1 MFEKGEILVIEKI
14 IFNLLAFSLFIVI
27 FFKIIRRNDSNYV
40 FLLLLEAVGI
50 GISFYEISLGIEG
63 TIGWCVLRYC
73 LSVLIPLFILI
84 LEFRGL
90 NFSELISVILA
101 KFFIMIG
108 DNKAAKN
115 ILIKLTEKYPNS
127 YLGHK
132 ILAEIYEKE
141 GGMRKAIDEYV
152 SAIDL
157 RDNDYK
163 SYFKIAELLKELGKK
178 DEAIEMLDNLLK
190 NKPDCYEASI
200 LLGELLCEKERFKE
214 AANVYQEALKYAPY
228 DFDLYYSLG
237 IVYTRL
243 SDFQLAKEMYEK
255 AAEINHRLF
264 AANYNLGLIALMQQD
279 LEGAEKYFQE
289 SLYEELEPWAYYQLA
304 KVYILKGEKD
314 KAINFLNKAIELA
327 PLLLKRASNEKAF
340 EKIKEYIT
348 VSARMD
354 EKDEEEKEIDDEEQE
369 EKESV
374 MEVQTIIAREYLEE
388 VTSFIEDM
396 CEKDSKAKI
405 EEKVNYIF
413 NRERLKRE
421 KEQEEKIMA
430 EKARLEEL
438 LNLDK
443 ELQDRQK
450 QLGTN

>member
-1 MFEKGEILVIEKI
+1 MSEKGEILVIEKI

-27 FFKIIRRNDSNYV
+27 FFKIIRKNDSNYL
-40 FLLLLEAVGI
+40 FLLLLEALGI
-50 GISFYEISLGIEG
+50 GISFVEIRLGIEG
-63 TIGWCVLRYC
+63 TIGWCILRYT
-73 LSVLIPLFILI
+73 LSVIIPLFILI
-84 LEFRGL
+84 VEFRGL
-90 NFSELISVILA
+90 NFSEIISVVMA

-108 DNKAAKN
+108 DNKAAKS
-115 ILIKLTEKYPNS
+115 ILLKLTEKYPNS

-190 NKPDCYEASI
+190 NKPDCYEASV

-279 LEGAEKYFQE
+279 LDGAEKYFQE

-314 KAINFLNKAIELA
+314 KAISFLNKAIELA
-327 PLLLKRASNEKAF
+327 PLLLKRAAKEKAF

-348 VSARMD
+348 VSVKMD
-354 EKDEEEKEIDDEEQE
+354 VKEEEEEEKEQEEE
-369 EKESV
+369 EKEETV
-374 MEVQTIIAREYLEE
+374 MEIQEKVAREYLEE

-396 CEKDSKAKI
+396 CEKDSKAKV

-438 LNLDK
+438 LKSDK